1 MDDSGKKIM
10 PCNERD
16 NIFARNIR
24 NLTGARISR
33 FEAFTF
39 VRTRICDIG
48 EWNLMK
54 KLIAT
59 KKHMDGPNDGRNQ
72 YRHTGIYSFL
82 CTWNNGIYRMTL
94 IVYTRASC
102 GNWMGRNFLA
112 RSLRQKL
119 QDYST
124 EYNGRKN
131 YTTVVLADQLEGEV
145 VVKPSEM
152 YSYFVPPKEYV
163 SEAYL
168 NRNQDS
174 MWKIATGYSNTTLK
188 WRLLPTNWQRHYGRL
203 LVIAVPEFPNRFG
216 FVSAF
221 AHQINEFISKHNP
234 SRVQT
239 LELLYVAILS
249 TSPVTFYY
257 VMQKLIDFNESEL
270 QHTSLFR
277 KYIDLCAE
285 DDLVPNGGAM
295 TRYQPQPYSTS
306 MKPLY
311 EDPKEL
317 SKNLTTLD
325 TVLEVL
331 ENGGFLNLQGEL
343 LNKPTGGIGP
353 TDLHAIGKV
362 SATSF
367 ASLAVFTGLATS
379 VEAISTARI
388 CNCNNMAG
396 YYKPMHD
403 FTQQCYAAGYP
414 KEGVVQL
421 LPHNF
426 EQAWRAIGKSLGELV
441 CTLENW
447 CCATFRSNHKYDVFF
462 QGQTMYNLT
471 DGSNIVKVK
480 LYGSS
485 EWIDK
490 LYETDNV
497 N

>member
-1 MDDSGKKIM
+1 
-10 PCNERD
+10 
-16 NIFARNIR
+16 
-24 NLTGARISR
+24 
-33 FEAFTF
+33 
-39 VRTRICDIG
+39 
-48 EWNLMK
+48 
-54 KLIAT
+54 
-59 KKHMDGPNDGRNQ
+59 
-72 YRHTGIYSFL
+72 
-82 CTWNNGIYRMTL
+82 
-94 IVYTRASC
+94 
-102 GNWMGRNFLA
+102 
-112 RSLRQKL
+112 
-119 QDYST
+119 
-124 EYNGRKN
+124 
-131 YTTVVLADQLEGEV
+131 
-145 VVKPSEM
+145 
-152 YSYFVPPKEYV
+152 
-163 SEAYL
+163 
-168 NRNQDS
+168 
-174 MWKIATGYSNTTLK
+174 
-188 WRLLPTNWQRHYGRL
+188 
-203 LVIAVPEFPNRFG
+203 
-216 FVSAF
+216 
-221 AHQINEFISKHNP
+221 
-234 SRVQT
+234 
-239 LELLYVAILS
+239 
-249 TSPVTFYY
+249 
-257 VMQKLIDFNESEL
+257 MQKLIDFNESEL
-270 QHTSLFR
+270 QHISLFR
-277 KYIDLCAE
+277 KYIDLCDE

-311 EDPKEL
+311 EDPEEL
-317 SKNLTTLD
+317 RKNLTTLD

-379 VEAISTARI
+379 VEAISTARL

-426 EQAWRAIGKSLGELV
+426 QQAWRAIGKSLGELV